1 MDTITQYKELV
12 KEVTS
17 LNNEVRSYDNVK
29 DPDIPVLIHL
39 EELRDALVAAKRQL
53 RVFLAGNDVPRINFN
68 SCDDPKERLNQRTD
82 CLKKPAHNR
91 MTS

>member
-1 MDTITQYKELV
+1 MDAITQYKELV

-17 LNNEVRSYDNVK
+17 LNNEVRSYDDVK

-39 EELRDALVAAKRQL
+39 EELRDALVAAKRRL

-68 SCDDPKERLNQRTD
+68 SCGDPKERLNQRTD
-82 CLKKPAHNR
+82 SLK
-91 MTS
+91 